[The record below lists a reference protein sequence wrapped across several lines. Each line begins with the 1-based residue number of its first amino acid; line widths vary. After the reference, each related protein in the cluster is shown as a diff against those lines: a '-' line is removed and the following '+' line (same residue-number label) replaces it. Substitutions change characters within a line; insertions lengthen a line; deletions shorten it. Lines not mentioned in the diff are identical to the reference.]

1 LLLLLV
7 DDLLVVSP
15 EGVEV
20 GELRLHQLLDHGL
33 IPQHEGLLREAILGV
48 LQQLSEGDA
57 QAPGVRV
64 MSLQAL
70 NEDPGDLLLDCLVD
84 VIEEVDDHP
93 GIEVGVA
100 VDVPELIHDGVEQA
114 HAGVRGQDQDDGL
127 QDLIAFLLLCLLLLL
142 VSMSVALDKEGHR
155 VEDRRVDALA
165 AVDELF
171 ALHHLICDGLDQVLI
186 LLLRPEVFLQVL
198 S

>member
-33 IPQHEGLLREAILGV
+33 IPQDKGLLREAVLGV

-64 MSLQAL
+64 MGLQAL
-70 NEDPGDLLLDCLVD
+70 DEDPGDLLLDGLVD

-100 VDVPELIHDGVEQA
+100 VNISELIDDGVEQA

-142 VSMSVALDKEGHR
+142 VGMSVALDKEGHR

-165 AVDELF
+165 AVDELL

-186 LLLRPEVFLQVL
+186 LLL
-198 S
+198 